1 MSGWDGVRAFK
12 PRTRGGAH
20 AKKNI
25 QRRSPGRAKNPHTH
39 KVVKRY
45 NHHIDSPEFKLWL
58 TWEKTNRAIDLQ
70 NSARMRNS
78 SGIALLTQLREA
90 LARPWFKTV
99 VVPILLVYFVLRPV
113 LRFLFPSGAA
123 NSVHSGKGAVG
134 TASGSSSEKSPQTTK
149 DFLKQQLELVRKQ
162 QAAQGAAGQSGGTH
176 RRGRA
181 PSGSTSLLEV
191 PLPLPPVASADGQ
204 LSPQRAQALRNRL
217 HVDANSVVTI
227 AVPASAFGTGTGT
240 ACATTAT
247 TSTSTS
253 TSTHPTGL
261 HELLRTLAGHMHV
274 FVLVRLQPVE
284 VEAEEQK
291 KEGGGDAAAALLE
304 QRRKVEH
311 SLLSLTT
318 GQAPVLPQQRVLYS
332 QSVTGRTAAVR
343 QLRST
348 IHVDFDH
355 DVCRTL
361 EQHVRTIV
369 YIKLNEAAAAAAAG
383 GVHGFSEGG
392 ILMLRS
398 YAQLHELQ
406 L

>member
-1 MSGWDGVRAFK
+1 
-12 PRTRGGAH
+12 
-20 AKKNI
+20 
-25 QRRSPGRAKNPHTH
+25 
-39 KVVKRY
+39 
-45 NHHIDSPEFKLWL
+45 
-58 TWEKTNRAIDLQ
+58 
-70 NSARMRNS
+70 MRNS
-78 SGIALLTQLREA
+78 GGIALLTQLREA
-90 LARPWFKTV
+90 LARPWVKTV

-134 TASGSSSEKSPQTTK
+134 TGSGSSSGKSPQTTE
-149 DFLKQQLELVRKQ
+149 DFLKQQLELVRKR

-181 PSGSTSLLEV
+181 PGGSTSLLEV

-247 TSTSTS
+247 TSTSTA
-253 TSTHPTGL
+253 THPTGL

-284 VEAEEQK
+284 VEVVKKAEEREK
-291 KEGGGDAAAALLE
+291 KGSCDVAAALLEE

-369 YIKLNEAAAAAAAG
+369 YIKLNEAAAAAAEAG

-398 YAQLHELQ
+398 YAQLSELQ